1 MPRIQ
6 TLREF
11 MLADSARGNRLAG
24 MKTLTLELD
33 EKTYEAVQ
41 AQASRT
47 GRSEAEVVCAA
58 LAPLRQ
64 LNELSDQPRSG
75 HSLRDFQPL
84 GLKPFSREALRSDDI
99 LDEMI
104 NGDRD

>member
-1 MPRIQ
+1 MCDTSIEQGRRKQ
-6 TLREF
+6 VLV
-11 MLADSARGNRLAG
+11 GNRVSGKLPP

-33 EKTYEAVQ
+33 EPTYEAVV
-41 AQASRT
+41 AQATRT
-47 GRSEAEVVCAA
+47 GRTEAEVVSAA

-64 LNELSDQPRSG
+64 TEQRRSG
-75 HSLRDFQPL
+75 HSLRDFKPL
-84 GLKPFSREALRSDDI
+84 GLKPIRREALHTDDI

>member
-1 MPRIQ
+1 
-6 TLREF
+6 
-11 MLADSARGNRLAG
+11 MLASSPCGNKLAG

-47 GRSEAEVVCAA
+47 GRSEAEVVSAA

-64 LNELSDQPRSG
+64 LKELTEQPRTG
-75 HSLRDFQPL
+75 HSLRDFKPL
-84 GLKPFSREALRSDDI
+84 GLKPFSRDAIRSDDI

-104 NGDRD
+104 NDYRD

>member
-1 MPRIQ
+1 
-6 TLREF
+6 
-11 MLADSARGNRLAG
+11 MLAESLRGNRLTA

-33 EKTYEAVQ
+33 ESTYEAVK

-47 GRSEAEVVCAA
+47 GRSEAEVVSAA

-64 LNELSDQPRSG
+64 LKEIVDQPRSG

-84 GLKPFSREALRSDDI
+84 GLKPFSRDALRSDDI
-99 LDEMI
+99 LDEML